1 MYKDE
6 KNEYGCPLHNQSG
19 YDGVINFAATI
30 DQLSPELRALFEAE
44 RAARQA
50 ELASYITTFDY
61 PVYESSLDA
70 DCMVEHAPASLALAL
85 ERLIARLLQK
95 AEQLCARALIQ
106 HIFPSIVVNQ

>member
-61 PVYESSLDA
+61 PAYVSSFEA
-70 DCMVEHAPASLALAL
+70 DSRVEHVPASLAL
-85 ERLIARLLQK
+85 ERWIARLLQN
-95 AEQLCARALIQ
+95 AEQLSISALIQ

>member
-6 KNEYGCPLHNQSG
+6 KNEYGCPFHNQSG

-30 DQLSPELRALFEAE
+30 DRLSPELRALFEAE

-61 PVYESSLDA
+61 PAYESSLDA
-70 DCMVEHAPASLALAL
+70 NSMVEHGPASLAL
-85 ERLIARLLQK
+85 ERWIARLLQK
-95 AEQLCARALIQ
+95 AEQLCVRVLIQ